1 MLYKAKM
8 NRIRKTRLFPR
19 QVSDIGAFLFVI
31 IMMPATY
38 IYEVS
43 QHVMYKNVLKVIT
56 IQIRALDKTIV
67 YSFQVTVVVP
77 SIFSSDSDW
86 ASYAFHM
93 CVGAFF
99 LLNLVGNYLGLWLT
113 DTSTRFIVL
122 PSVIKVEK
130 PFSTSRER
138 KIWRSGINVSVLP
151 R

>member
-56 IQIRALDKTIV
+56 IQIRALDKTVKAVV

-130 PFSTSRER
+130 QLSTSR
-138 KIWRSGINVSVLP
+138 KNWRGINISVLP

>member
-1 MLYKAKM
+1 M
-8 NRIRKTRLFPR
+8 
-19 QVSDIGAFLFVI
+19 
-31 IMMPATY
+31 
-38 IYEVS
+38 
-43 QHVMYKNVLKVIT
+43 IT
-56 IQIRALDKTIV
+56 IQIRALDKTVKTVV

-138 KIWRSGINVSVLP
+138 KNWRGINVLILP